1 MEVWECRV
9 DGCRCVAWRVV
20 MRLYIAYSEWLW
32 GNKECYGV
40 IESGDGLSDN
50 MKSTYVNNGK

>member
-1 MEVWECRV
+1 MVLDDEL
-9 DGCRCVAWRVV
+9 WRVV
-20 MRLYIAYSEWLW
+20 MRLYIAYSGWFW
-32 GNKECYGV
+32 GIKEGYGV

>member
-1 MEVWECRV
+1 MCSVESGNE
-9 DGCRCVAWRVV
+9 AI
-20 MRLYIAYSEWLW
+20 YIPYSGWFW